1 MKSYLPIDFRAGF
14 AAAAI
19 FAAACAAHAQPS
31 GTGEAARPGGKFTT
45 FDVSGAM
52 GTYPAGMN
60 DSGTI
65 AGEYTSA
72 VNVFHG
78 FVRASDG
85 TITTFDVSGAATTRA
100 GGINDAGTIVGSYT
114 DNNGN
119 SHGFV
124 RTADGNITTFDVPN
138 ATATQPSGIN
148 KKGVITGNYTDSA
161 GGVHGFILNLD
172 GSFTVFDAQQDAYT
186 QPWAIND
193 AGEVSGSSEPQ
204 NASHGFVRSPGGKI
218 KIFDADPKYQVQTQ
232 PAGLNDAGSVSGTFI
247 AKSGHFTGFLRLR
260 DGSVTTFDPKVCP
273 FWTLPS
279 GINRAGEIAGT
290 CVKSQTGG
298 QYGFLR
304 STAGKM
310 DVFRVGGMDT
320 QAGGVNTAG
329 VVFGIAFTHV
339 ENAHGFIGTP

>member
-1 MKSYLPIDFRAGF
+1 MKGYLPIDFRAGF

-204 NASHGFVRSPGGKI
+204 NASHGFVRSPPIRSIRSRRSPRALMTPAPCPALLLPNRGILPGSCGCAMAASLLSIPRCALFGHCRAASTARARSPVLASSRK
-218 KIFDADPKYQVQTQ
+218 
-232 PAGLNDAGSVSGTFI
+232 PAGNTDFSAQPR
-247 AKSGHFTGFLRLR
+247 AKWMYFASAAWIHRPAA
-260 DGSVTTFDPKVCP
+260 SIP
-273 FWTLPS
+273 
-279 GINRAGEIAGT
+279 
-290 CVKSQTGG
+290 
-298 QYGFLR
+298 
-304 STAGKM
+304 
-310 DVFRVGGMDT
+310 
-320 QAGGVNTAG
+320 QALSSASLSHT
-329 VVFGIAFTHV
+329 
-339 ENAHGFIGTP
+339 